1 MASVRK
7 ITTKSAGTHWQARWR
22 ERGGDGRDRSRA
34 RNFPTARAARD
45 FASRMAQLVERRG
58 IGDPERLT
66 TAAFLGHFVDELVS
80 SGDYSPVTISVY
92 RRCLGLAARELG
104 TIPLA
109 RLTTARIDSALS
121 ALLRQGGRSRQDP
134 EKCRPL
140 TRATVRLVHRVL
152 SIALGRAVKR
162 HLIASNPATDATA
175 PSLARTPAQRFSAEE
190 VKALLTAAEAAN
202 AETLTLAALLLSTG
216 LRRSEVL
223 GLNFGDLDLEAATL
237 TVRRTVVEI
246 AGRPVERAGG
256 KSAAALRT
264 ISIPPALVALL
275 RAQKARVQE
284 QALALGAVVSARPA
298 LLLPRT
304 GRQSSAAQVPDPAHA
319 RTHAGGRHL
328 RPSSGASL
336 APHLGKSALRSN
348 RQPQGRAAAPRA
360 RLPQHDDGAL
370 RPSRGRARPRSE
382 RVFRA
387 HLNGDQ
393 NANLSPQRVHG
404 ISKIA
409 CVRRC
414 NTVSPHVKRCQ
425 KTSATSCR

>member
-109 RLTTARIDSALS
+109 RLTTARIDNALS

-134 EKCRPL
+134 EKRHPL

-284 QALALGAVVSARPA
+284 QALAWGPSYQRDPLYCFPGLGGKA
-298 LLLPRT
+298 LPPKYLTQRMRALM
-304 GRQSSAAQVPDPAHA
+304 QAA
-319 RTHAGGRHL
+319 GI
-328 RPSSGASL
+328 S
-336 APHLGKSALRSN
+336 
-348 RQPQGRAAAPRA
+348 GRAPVHRWRHTSGSLLYDLTGNLKVVQRRLGHASHNTTMALYVHPAAERDREA
-360 RLPQHDDGAL
+360 
-370 RPSRGRARPRSE
+370 SE
-382 RVFRA
+382 YFERILTA
-387 HLNGDQ
+387 
-393 NANLSPQRVHG
+393 
-404 ISKIA
+404 
-409 CVRRC
+409 
-414 NTVSPHVKRCQ
+414 T
-425 KTSATSCR
+425 KTRT